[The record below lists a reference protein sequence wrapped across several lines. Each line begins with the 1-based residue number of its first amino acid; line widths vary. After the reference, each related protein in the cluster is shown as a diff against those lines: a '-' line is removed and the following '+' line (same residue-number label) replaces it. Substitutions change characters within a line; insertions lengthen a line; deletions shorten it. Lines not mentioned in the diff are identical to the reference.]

1 MEKWENSG
9 MIAQGIWIILIFV
22 FILAFAI
29 VLLVRE
35 NFQRITR
42 VKLEE
47 EKVRLEH
54 QQKLLETN
62 ILVQERERTRI
73 AADIH
78 DILIGKLTV
87 LKIKNEI
94 AYDQK
99 ETDELIKDSIA
110 VARRIS
116 HDLSLPMLQYTDLD
130 QLIAEI
136 IKPWKIAFTI
146 NMKCDKRSN
155 LLFSDNVKIQLTR
168 ILQEL
173 ITNTVKHAE
182 AQVID
187 VHLRHT
193 DKWLFLSLKD
203 NGKGFEMSKNT
214 KGLGLKNIEFRMEFI
229 RGNFKQKSKIG
240 RGTSYLF
247 ALNQSQFGDNEQN
260 KCSNS

>member
-22 FILAFAI
+22 FILAFSI

-35 NFQRITR
+35 NFQRIAR

-47 EKVRLEH
+47 EKVKLEH

-130 QLIAEI
+130 QLISEL
-136 IKPWKIAFTI
+136 IKPWKMVFNI
-146 NMKCDKRSN
+146 NLKRDNRSTA
-155 LLFSDNVKIQLTR
+155 LFSDNVKIQLTR

-173 ITNTVKHAE
+173 IMNIVKHAE
-182 AQVID
+182 ATTID
-187 VHLRHT
+187 IHLRHT
-193 DKWLFLSLKD
+193 DKWLFLFIKD
-203 NGKGFEMSKNT
+203 NGKGFDIQENS
-214 KGLGLKNIEFRMEFI
+214 KGLGLKNIEFRMEYI
-229 RGNFKQKSKIG
+229 KGKYKQKSRKG

-247 ALNQSQFGDNEQN
+247 TLNQSEFGEI
-260 KCSNS
+260 

>member
-22 FILAFAI
+22 FILAFSI

-47 EKVRLEH
+47 EKVKLEH

-130 QLIAEI
+130 QLISEL
-136 IKPWKIAFTI
+136 IKPWKIVFNI
-146 NMKCDKRSN
+146 NLKRDNRSKS
-155 LLFSDNVKIQLTR
+155 LFSDNVKIQLTR

-173 ITNTVKHAE
+173 IMNIVKHAE
-182 AQVID
+182 ATTID
-187 VHLRHT
+187 IHLRHT
-193 DKWLFLSLKD
+193 DKWLFLFLKD
-203 NGKGFEMSKNT
+203 NGKGFDMQENS
-214 KGLGLKNIEFRMEFI
+214 KGLGLKNIEFRMDYI
-229 RGNFKQKSKIG
+229 KGNYKQKTKKG
-240 RGTSYLF
+240 KGTSYLF
-247 ALNQSQFGDNEQN
+247 ALNQSEFGDI
-260 KCSNS
+260 

>member
-22 FILAFAI
+22 FILAFSI
-29 VLLVRE
+29 ILLVRE

-47 EKVRLEH
+47 EKVKLEH

-62 ILVQERERTRI
+62 ILVQEKERTRI

-116 HDLSLPMLQYTDLD
+116 HDLSLPMLEYTDLD
-130 QLIAEI
+130 HLILEL
-136 IKPWKIAFTI
+136 IKPWKLVFTI
-146 NMKCDKRSN
+146 NLKRDNRSAT
-155 LLFSDNVKIQLTR
+155 LFSNNVKIQFTR

-173 ITNTVKHAE
+173 ITNIVKHAE
-182 AQVID
+182 ANTID
-187 VHLRHT
+187 IHLRHT
-193 DKWLFLSLKD
+193 DKWLFLSIKD
-203 NGKGFEMSKNT
+203 NGKGFKMQNNS

-229 RGNFKQKSKIG
+229 KGNYKQKSQEGK
-240 RGTSYLF
+240 GTSYLF
-247 ALNQSQFGDNEQN
+247 ALNQSEFGENEQN

>member
-22 FILAFAI
+22 FILAFSI

-47 EKVRLEH
+47 EKVKLEH

-130 QLIAEI
+130 QLISEL
-136 IKPWKIAFTI
+136 IKPWKIVFNI
-146 NMKCDKRSN
+146 NLKRDNRSKS
-155 LLFSDNVKIQLTR
+155 LFSDNVKIQLTR

-173 ITNTVKHAE
+173 IMNIVKHAE
-182 AQVID
+182 ATTID
-187 VHLRHT
+187 IQLRHT
-193 DKWLFLSLKD
+193 DKWLFLFIKD
-203 NGKGFEMSKNT
+203 NGKGFDMQENS
-214 KGLGLKNIEFRMEFI
+214 KGLGLKNIEFRMQYI
-229 RGNFKQKSKIG
+229 KGKYKQKSKKG

-247 ALNQSQFGDNEQN
+247 TLNQSEFGEI
-260 KCSNS
+260 

>member
-22 FILAFAI
+22 FILAFSI

-35 NFQRITR
+35 NFQRIAR

-47 EKVRLEH
+47 EKVKLEH

-130 QLIAEI
+130 QLISEL
-136 IKPWKIAFTI
+136 IKPWKIVFNI
-146 NMKCDKRSN
+146 NLKRDNRSTA
-155 LLFSDNVKIQLTR
+155 LFSDNVKIQLTR

-173 ITNTVKHAE
+173 IMNIVKHAE
-182 AQVID
+182 ATTID
-187 VHLRHT
+187 IHLRHT
-193 DKWLFLSLKD
+193 DKWLFLFIKD
-203 NGKGFEMSKNT
+203 NGKGFDIQENS
-214 KGLGLKNIEFRMEFI
+214 KGLGLKNIEFRMEYI
-229 RGNFKQKSKIG
+229 KGKYKQKSKKG

-247 ALNQSQFGDNEQN
+247 TLNQSEFGEI
-260 KCSNS
+260 